1 MPTSTSRTPAIDMA
15 KGLACM
21 AIVWHHLAFYG
32 PMSDIAQP
40 LAPAL
45 IAWLYDYGR
54 MAVQVFLV
62 LGGYLAAA
70 SLAPEGVARFD
81 HAGTAIAKRF
91 VRLVVPY
98 AVALVLAVLV
108 SALVRPWMD
117 HHSVPDQPT
126 FSQLL
131 ANALLLQD
139 IVGAGALSAGV
150 WYVAI
155 DFQLF
160 ALTVLMLA
168 GVRALPMR
176 QLRHHA
182 AALSQGLVLLMAGAS
197 LWLFNRMAGLDMWA
211 LYFFGAYG
219 LGMLAYW
226 ATRASRA
233 QGWMTMMALL
243 AGVSLAV
250 YFRARIAVAAVT
262 ALCLVV
268 AMRSDRVRS
277 FTGVLPLVQL
287 GQMSYSVFLVHFAV
301 CLLVNA
307 VVSHLWPISPVLNA
321 LGMLLA
327 FALSLVAGRLLYLR
341 VERHVPSW
349 STALRW
355 QLGLVGAGM
364 LVVIT
369 SNWA

>member
-1 MPTSTSRTPAIDMA
+1 MSAPRQPHIDA
-15 KGLACM
+15 LKVAASQL
-21 AIVWHHLAFYG
+21 IVWHHLAAYG
-32 PMSDIAQP
+32 PVADTLHA
-40 LAPAL
+40 AWPAWMD
-45 IAWLYDYGR
+45 WLYDYGR

-62 LGGYLAAA
+62 LGGYLALPGLLHTLHAPWPVLLGA
-70 SLAPEGVARFD
+70 MAGRYRRLAPPFLIAMLLAAATGTLTRPWLGAD
-81 HAGTAIAKRF
+81 LAGDPVTAAQ
-91 VRLVVPY
+91 
-98 AVALVLAVLV
+98 VLA
-108 SALVRPWMD
+108 
-117 HHSVPDQPT
+117 H
-126 FSQLL
+126 
-131 ANALLLQD
+131 ALLLHDVLGQ
-139 IVGAGALSAGV
+139 ASLSAGV

-176 QLRHHA
+176 QLRHQA
-182 AALSQGLVLLMAGAS
+182 AAVSQGLVLLMAGAS

-226 ATRASRA
+226 ATRAPQA

-243 AGVSLAV
+243 AGVALAV
-250 YFRARIAVAAVT
+250 DFRARIAVAAVT

-277 FTGVLPLVQL
+277 FTGVSPLVQL

-307 VVSHLWPISPVLNA
+307 VVSHLWPTSPVLNA